1 MDFVRLFHLIVFG
14 KLKTDIIMTNT
25 KLIFLSTLDEYME
38 LECFNNK
45 VNEITIRI
53 SDTDSDHQWS
63 NQLVSLDIPTAIK
76 LSKVLRT
83 EINKA
88 KEVNN
93 G

>member
-1 MDFVRLFHLIVFG
+1 
-14 KLKTDIIMTNT
+14 MTNT
-25 KLIFLSTLDEYME
+25 KLIFLSTLDNYME

-45 VNEITIRI
+45 SNEITIRI

-63 NQLVSLDIPTAIK
+63 NQFVSLDIPTAIK
-76 LSKVLRT
+76 LAKVLRT